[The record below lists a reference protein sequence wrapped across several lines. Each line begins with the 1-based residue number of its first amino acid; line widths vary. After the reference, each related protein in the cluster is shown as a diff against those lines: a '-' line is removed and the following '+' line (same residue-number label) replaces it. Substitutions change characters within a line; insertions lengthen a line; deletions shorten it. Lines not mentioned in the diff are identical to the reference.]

1 MIHHRRIL
9 LSIVVAL
16 LAAAC
21 AGGGN
26 ESGGEEMSAEQ
37 PPLPPDVGNPLPRVV
52 LQTNMGTIV
61 MELDREKAPK
71 TVDNIIEHVENGFYD
86 GLIFHRVIPG
96 FMIQTGSFTAE
107 LRERQSPRP
116 PLRNEAN
123 NGLKNAR
130 GSVAMART
138 TDPHSATAGF
148 YINLVDNPGLDFT
161 AETPRGWG
169 YAVFGR
175 VVEGMDVVDAIAQL
189 QTGSQGDLNDVPLR
203 PVIIEKATVAA
214 D

>member
-1 MIHHRRIL
+1 VFQQRNTL
-9 LSIVVAL
+9 LTVAVAL
-16 LAAAC
+16 LVAAC

-26 ESGGEEMSAEQ
+26 ESGGEEMSAQ
-37 PPLPPDVGNPLPRVV
+37 PPPLPPDVGNPTPRVV
-52 LQTNMGTIV
+52 LQTNLGTIV
-61 MELDREKAPK
+61 MELDRENAPN

-86 GLIFHRVIPG
+86 GLAFHRVIPN

-107 LRERQSPRP
+107 FRERQSPRP

-123 NGLKNAR
+123 NGLKNVR

-148 YINLVDNPGLDFT
+148 YINLVDNPNLDFT
-161 AETPRGWG
+161 SETPRGWG
-169 YAVFGR
+169 YTVFGR
-175 VVEGMDVVDAIAQL
+175 VIEGMDVVDAIAQI
-189 QTGSQGDLNDVPLR
+189 QTGTQGNFSDVPLR
-203 PVIIEKATVAA
+203 PVIIEKASVAG

>member
-1 MIHHRRIL
+1 VFQQKRTL
-9 LSIVVAL
+9 LTIAVAL
-16 LAAAC
+16 LVAAC
-21 AGGGN
+21 ARGGQ
-26 ESGGEEMSAEQ
+26 ESGGEEMSAQ
-37 PPLPPDVGNPLPRVV
+37 PPLPPDLGNPTPHVV

-61 MELDREKAPK
+61 MELDRESAPN

-123 NGLKNAR
+123 NGLKNVR

-148 YINLVDNPGLDFT
+148 YINLVDNTGLDFT
-161 AETPRGWG
+161 SETPRGWG

-175 VVEGMDVVDAIAQL
+175 VIEGMDVVDAIAQI
-189 QTGSQGDLNDVPLR
+189 QTGTQGNFSDVPLR
-203 PVIIEKATVAA
+203 TVIIEKASVAGN
-214 D
+214 